1 MQQCPAA
8 SFLRPVYDMSAE
20 TLFLIAFFAVVVL
33 IILLVFAALMFEADG
48 NPSAPEQEIANTGN
62 EPDHAT
68 AGAGRK
74 SA

>member
-1 MQQCPAA
+1 MEFVAA
-8 SFLRPVYDMSAE
+8 RKTHDMTAE
-20 TLFLIAFFAVVVL
+20 ILFLIAFLAVVAV

-48 NPSAPEQEIANTGN
+48 DPPEQETANTGD
-62 EPDHAT
+62 EPGQAT